1 MADFYA
7 GGIVYEIRVDDKSGI
22 GIAKAEGNLKKFE
35 HETNKT
41 GTNLKSLSRETSI
54 LGGSLASLGGTAMI
68 AGTAI
73 GGDFGS
79 ALQSAGMGVAF
90 VGSGISTLVPAMK
103 TLSVVAGE
111 TIIPALKGIG
121 AAAYTALGPLGL
133 LALGIGA
140 AVGAY
145 YLVNQALSKN
155 TSLAYDNKVAVGDL
169 KQAYKELYDL
179 QKEYAG
185 IPEELSDLELGYA
198 DALISAQ
205 EATEAKEEGTLDKKK
220 ARLIEEQKTAAIP
233 ALQAQE
239 AINKAQ
245 EAGAT
250 PLQIKALEQ
259 QRDEAMK
266 VVADYQKQI
275 DKIDQGIDNSYA
287 KLTIAE
293 KKAWDLVD
301 EYTKKIEEK
310 KARKAEISPLVPQI
324 YAGTGNGK
332 TYYEEAIEAEQA
344 KKGKSKFLSLPET
357 FTYLTSGK
365 LPEEPEPRPQMQYY
379 AQGAPTTPGPARVG
393 DLIININGTITDQS
407 FKIPGNTL
415 KDQTSAQGYTW

>member
-90 VGSGISTLVPAMK
+90 LGTGISTIVPAMR

-121 AAAYTALGPLGL
+121 TAAYTALGPLGL

-140 AVGAY
+140 VVGAY
-145 YLVNQALSKN
+145 YLANQKLQDN
-155 TSLAYDNKVAVGDL
+155 TGFAKDNKLAVDEL
-169 KQAYKELYDL
+169 KKAYKDLYDL

-185 IPEELSDLELGYA
+185 IPEELSDLEREYA
-198 DALISAQ
+198 GALLDAQKASEEKEAATPEKRRAQ
-205 EATEAKEEGTLDKKK
+205 LV
-220 ARLIEEQKTAAIP
+220 EEQKAAAIP
-233 ALQAQE
+233 VLQAEE
-239 AINKAQ
+239 ALIKA
-245 EAGAT
+245 EGEGAT
-250 PLQIKALEQ
+250 PLQIVALKQ
-259 QRDEAMK
+259 NRDAAMK
-266 VVADYQKQI
+266 VVEDYQKQI
-275 DKIDQGIDNSYA
+275 DKIDQGLDQTYA
-287 KLTIAE
+287 RAIKAE
-293 KKAWDLVD
+293 GDAWDRV
-301 EYTKKIEEK
+301 EAITKKIEET
-310 KARKAEISPLVPQI
+310 KARQAEISPLVPQI

-415 KDQTSAQGYTW
+415 KDQTSAQGYTG